1 MPRFDVRLSERDRAT
16 LDVMRADAD
25 AVGRALGRWRKGCEP
40 SWNPWGFSHPM
51 GTTRMGDDPA
61 TSVVDRYGRVHGMEN
76 LYVAGASLLPGL
88 MAVNP
93 TLTAVALALD
103 MVDALVRIPA

>member
-1 MPRFDVRLSERDRAT
+1 
-16 LDVMRADAD
+16 
-25 AVGRALGRWRKGCEP
+25 
-40 SWNPWGFSHPM
+40 
-51 GTTRMGDDPA
+51 
-61 TSVVDRYGRVHGMEN
+61 MEN

-93 TLTAVALALD
+93 TLTAVALALE